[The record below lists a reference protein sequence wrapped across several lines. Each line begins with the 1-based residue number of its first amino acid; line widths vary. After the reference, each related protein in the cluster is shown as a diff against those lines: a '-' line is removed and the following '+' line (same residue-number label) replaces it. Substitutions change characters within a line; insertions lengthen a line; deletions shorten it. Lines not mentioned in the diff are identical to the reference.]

1 MKKIRKTL
9 CLLLSL
15 VFVLAVIPMSA
26 SASTNGHT
34 AQDALSWVRSQLGK
48 SLDYDGVY
56 GAQCVDLIK
65 YYYAYLGCASYA
77 RGNGCDYASNA
88 LPSGWARYQ
97 GAQPQPGDILVYTGS
112 SSNPYGHVAI
122 YESDYVTYHQN
133 FNSCDYVVRFNGKY
147 NSCHNPYWGVIRPD
161 FSSAAA
167 TASWE
172 GPTVSQ
178 LTETNARLDGKVN
191 YSSKLTTTR
200 LGVRIYDSNNNL
212 VAYKD
217 ESVNYNY
224 SSVNIWYDI
233 TGELGYALT
242 SGKTYYVRFYTIGNG
257 KEYWS
262 PTVRFTTP
270 HTHNYTSRVTTAATC
285 TADGVKT
292 FTCSCGDSYSTRI
305 SALGHIDSNNDNRC
319 DRCGTII
326 NDTPNNPNTPNNP
339 DTPDTPDTPSQ
350 TCNHLCHKGGFI
362 WAIVR
367 FFWKLFKINKYCSCG
382 AAHY

>member
-34 AQDALSWVRSQLGK
+34 AQDALAWVKAQVGK

-77 RGNGCDYASNA
+77 RGNGCDYATNA

-97 GAQPQPGDILVYTGS
+97 GAQPQPGDILVYAGN

-122 YESDYVTYHQN
+122 YEADRVTYHQN
-133 FNSCDYVVRFNGKY
+133 LDYNQWVVCSGYYYKNLT
-147 NSCHNPYWGVIRPD
+147 NPYWGVIRPD
-161 FSSAAA
+161 FA
-167 TASWE
+167 TAVASGSWE
-172 GPTVSQ
+172 GPTVGNIS
-178 LTETNARLDGKVN
+178 ETNAVASARINFNQRVN
-191 YSSKLTTTR
+191 TTAAGLR
-200 LGVRIYDSNNNL
+200 VYDSKHNL
-212 VAYKD
+212 VASSRGD
-217 ESVNYNY
+217 NVNYNSTFVQFSY
-224 SSVNIWYDI
+224 NI
-233 TGELGYALT
+233 TGELGYVLT
-242 SGKTYYVRFYTIGNG
+242 SGKTYYVRFYTVSNG
-257 KEYWS
+257 REYWS
-262 PTVRFTTP
+262 PTVGFTTP

-326 NDTPNNPNTPNNP
+326 NNTPDTPNN
-339 DTPDTPDTPSQ
+339 PDTPDTPSQ

-367 FFWKLFKINKYCSCG
+367 FFWKLFKTNKYCSCG